1 MKELSDT
8 MKEQGDL
15 FGIHDQYR
23 DYYFSAESFDEDYA
37 CRLPDGTIPTHKR

>member
-8 MKEQGDL
+8 MQKQGDL

-23 DYYFSAESFDEDYA
+23 DYYFSQQKVLTKIMHAD
-37 CRLPDGTIPTHKR
+37 